1 MRVSDVMRTS
11 LATISRDA
19 TIAEAVEVLS
29 EAHVSGL
36 PVVDGHRRLIGVLS
50 TTDVLDA
57 TAEAASPEER
67 ERVFENTLVGDIMTM
82 RPATVLPDQDVMEAA
97 RQMLH
102 LDIHRVFVEEHGLLV
117 GVLSQRDVVEAVAA
131 GGTAAGAKTGR

>member
-1 MRVSDVMRTS
+1 MRVADVMKTG
-11 LATISRDA
+11 LATIGRDA
-19 TIAEAVEVLS
+19 TVAEAVAVLS

-36 PVVDGHRRLIGVLS
+36 PVVDQHRRLIGVLS

-67 ERVFENTLVGDIMTM
+67 ERLFENTLVGDIMTM
-82 RPATVLPDQDVMEAA
+82 RPATVLPDQDMMDAA

-102 LDIHRVFVEEHGLLV
+102 LDIHRVFVEDHGLLV
-117 GVLSQRDVVEAVAA
+117 GVLTQRDVVEAVAA
-131 GGTAAGAKTGR
+131 GTTLAGARAGR